1 MPVLALVFACVRDG
15 GRERILE
22 DIRLEIKETPVIKAA
37 GLGFIVKDHFD
48 TRTFYLA

>member
-22 DIRLEIKETPVIKAA
+22 KISGLNKRHPVIKAA
-37 GLGFIVKDHFD
+37 ELGFIVKGNFA
-48 TRTFYLA
+48 RTFYLV